1 MTGKKKLILGLGKT
15 GDSCIKF
22 FKKNNINFKIFDT
35 RDNHREHYVDSTNLE
50 PELLRL
56 STYEDSYL
64 DDVEEA
70 IISPGIDRK
79 NKIIDDLYSRKI
91 NIITDIDLFKKYS
104 NTPIISVTGTNGKT
118 TVVSMMEH
126 LLNLS
131 NYKCIACGNNGIP
144 PLSIINNNYDYII
157 LELSSYQ
164 LEYMDNFTSNISL
177 ITNINHDH
185 FERHKNFDEYLSIK
199 KKIFLNSNYSLCN
212 IGLKEKLHDVP
223 NLYIYGINDGSKK
236 LVINGRDNDNLLFN
250 STDLFIDKY
259 KIKYRGIHNLN
270 NFLAAL
276 SVSDL
281 LKINTSDAVKH
292 LSSYSFLSHRIELIK
307 LHNDVSWYNDSK
319 STNSSSTQA
328 ALEYINKNIILI
340 IGGSKKNMNY
350 QNLSKLI
357 NNKVKLII
365 FIGENKRYIDE
376 QLNVKVRTIDAESMY
391 DAIKISYQF
400 SKPSDS
406 VLLSP
411 ASPSFDMFKDYSER
425 GAAFTKAVN
434 DLVK

>member
-35 RDNHREHYVDSTNLE
+35 RDNHSKHYVDSTNIE

-64 DDVEEA
+64 DDIEEA

-79 NKIIDDLYSRKI
+79 NKIINDLHSRKI
-91 NIITDIDLFKKYS
+91 NIITDIDLFKRYS
-104 NTPIISVTGTNGKT
+104 NVPIISVTGTNGKT

-126 LLNLS
+126 LLNFS

-144 PLSIINNNYDYII
+144 PLSILNNNYDYII

-212 IGLKEKLHDVP
+212 IGLKEQLYDVP
-223 NLYIYGINDGSKK
+223 NLYVYGINDGSKK
-236 LVINGRDNDNLLFN
+236 LVINGRDNDSLLFN

-281 LKINTSDAVKH
+281 LKININDAVKH

-307 LHNDVSWYNDSK
+307 LHNNVSWYNDSK

-328 ALEYINKNIILI
+328 ALEYIDKNIILI

-350 QNLSKLI
+350 QNLSELI

-376 QLNVKVRTIDAESMY
+376 QLNVKVKTIDAESMY
-391 DAIKISYQF
+391 DAIKISCQF
-400 SKPSDS
+400 SEPSDS

>member
-35 RDNHREHYVDSTNLE
+35 RGNHSEHYVDSINLE

-56 STYEDSYL
+56 STYEDNYL
-64 DDVEEA
+64 DDIEEA

-79 NKIIDDLYSRKI
+79 NKIIDDLHSRKI
-91 NIITDIDLFKKYS
+91 NIITDIDLFKRYS
-104 NTPIISVTGTNGKT
+104 NIPIISVTGTNGKT

-126 LLNLS
+126 LLNLC

-144 PLSIINNNYDYII
+144 PLSILNDNYDYII

-177 ITNINHDH
+177 ITNIEHDH

-212 IGLKEKLHDVP
+212 ISLKKILQDVP

-250 STDLFIDKY
+250 SADLFIDKY

-270 NFLAAL
+270 NFLAVL

-281 LKINTSDAVKH
+281 LEINISDAVKY
-292 LSSYSFLSHRIELIK
+292 LSSYSFLPHRIELIK

-328 ALEYINKNIILI
+328 ALEYIDKNIILI

-376 QLNVKVRTIDAESMY
+376 QLNVKVKTIDAESMY

-400 SKPSDS
+400 SEPSDS

>member
-1 MTGKKKLILGLGKT
+1 M
-15 GDSCIKF
+15 
-22 FKKNNINFKIFDT
+22 
-35 RDNHREHYVDSTNLE
+35 H
-50 PELLRL
+50 
-56 STYEDSYL
+56 
-64 DDVEEA
+64 
-70 IISPGIDRK
+70 
-79 NKIIDDLYSRKI
+79 SRKI
-91 NIITDIDLFKKYS
+91 KIITDIDLFKRYS
-104 NTPIISVTGTNGKT
+104 NIPIISVTGTNGKT

-144 PLSIINNNYDYII
+144 PLSILDNNYDYII

-164 LEYMDNFTSNISL
+164 LEYMSNFTSNISL
-177 ITNINHDH
+177 ITNVNHDH
-185 FERHKNFDEYLSIK
+185 FERHKNFEEYFSTK
-199 KKIFLNSNYSLCN
+199 KKIFINSNYALCN
-212 IGLKEKLHDVP
+212 ITLKEKLNDVP
-223 NLYIYGINDGSKK
+223 NLYVYGVDDDSKK
-236 LVINGRDNDNLLFN
+236 LIINGRNDNNLLFD
-250 STDLFIDKY
+250 STNLFLDKY
-259 KIKYRGIHNLN
+259 KIKYKGIHNLN
-270 NFLAAL
+270 NFLAVL

-281 LKINTSDAVKH
+281 LKININDAIKH

-307 LHNDVSWYNDSK
+307 LHNNISWYNDSK

-328 ALEYINKNIILI
+328 ALEYIDKNIILI

-376 QLNVKVRTIDAESMY
+376 QLNVKVEAIDAESMY
-391 DAIKISYQF
+391 DAIKISCQF
-400 SKPSDS
+400 SEPSDS

>member
-1 MTGKKKLILGLGKT
+1 MGLGKT

-35 RDNHREHYVDSTNLE
+35 RCNHSEHYVDSINLE

-56 STYEDSYL
+56 STYEDNYL
-64 DDVEEA
+64 DDIEEA

-79 NKIIDDLYSRKI
+79 NKIIDDLHSRKI
-91 NIITDIDLFKKYS
+91 NIITDIDLFKRYS
-104 NTPIISVTGTNGKT
+104 NIPIISVTGTNGKT

-126 LLNLS
+126 LLNLC

-144 PLSIINNNYDYII
+144 PLSILNDNYDYII

-177 ITNINHDH
+177 ITNIEHDH

-212 IGLKEKLHDVP
+212 ISLKKILQDVP

-236 LVINGRDNDNLLFN
+236 LVIDGRDNDNLLFN
-250 STDLFIDKY
+250 SADLFIDKY

-270 NFLAAL
+270 NFLAVL

-281 LKINTSDAVKH
+281 LEINISDAVKY
-292 LSSYSFLSHRIELIK
+292 LSSYSFLPHRIELIK

-328 ALEYINKNIILI
+328 ALEYIDKNIILI

-376 QLNVKVRTIDAESMY
+376 QLNVKVKTIDAESMY

-400 SKPSDS
+400 SEPSDS